1 MTKFVNQGKHTSHK
15 KANLN
20 NNDKW
25 KEKSKLDG
33 EKIEKTSFKSC
44 EKSHKVCQISS
55 FSMFSSSITLH
66 VCSLSCFVN
75 WNQLNLGDIQC
86 YHTSILPLN
95 VSFIISSW
103 WGLSGDR
110 MMNLL
115 NSSGNISWT
124 ENFNMRLPLK
134 WVLPKSSKGKL
145 RLSALYRSSAA
156 QAQAAV
162 IHCFVIGEKTWF
174 DPILNENCLF
184 PKQTAFDGVYPTAQ
198 EPAQTVF

>member
-1 MTKFVNQGKHTSHK
+1 MFHILQDFKPSSQVFVTLWQNSSIKGNTRPIRRQIWTTMINGRKRV
-15 KANLN
+15 N
-20 NNDKW
+20 W
-25 KEKSKLDG
+25 MEK
-33 EKIEKTSFKSC
+33 KIEKTSFKSC

-124 ENFNMRLPLK
+124 ENFKMRLPFK
-134 WVLPKSSKGKL
+134 WVLPNSSKAML
-145 RLSALYRSSAA
+145 RLY
-156 QAQAAV
+156 
-162 IHCFVIGEKTWF
+162 
-174 DPILNENCLF
+174 
-184 PKQTAFDGVYPTAQ
+184 
-198 EPAQTVF
+198 VF

>member
-75 WNQLNLGDIQC
+75 WNQLNLGDILS

-115 NSSGNISWT
+115 NISGNI
-124 ENFNMRLPLK
+124 LYYIKLK
-134 WVLPKSSKGKL
+134 RKL
-145 RLSALYRSSAA
+145 QDELAFWAVWFCLLSCL
-156 QAQAAV
+156 V
-162 IHCFVIGEKTWF
+162 G
-174 DPILNENCLF
+174 PI
-184 PKQTAFDGVYPTAQ
+184 
-198 EPAQTVF
+198 